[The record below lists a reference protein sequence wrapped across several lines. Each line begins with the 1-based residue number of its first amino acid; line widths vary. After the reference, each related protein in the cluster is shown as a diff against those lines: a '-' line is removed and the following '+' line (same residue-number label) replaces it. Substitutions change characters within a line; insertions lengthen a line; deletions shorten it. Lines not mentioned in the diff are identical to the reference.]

1 LQREISKERERWRQV
16 LLRIVY
22 AIKFLAKHNLAF
34 RVRNEKLYQ
43 ANNGNFLGTI
53 EIKGELDP
61 VIQDHIRRIENS
73 EIHHHYLGHRIQ
85 NEIIS
90 LLADCVKQTILK
102 VINAAKYFSVICDC
116 TPDVIHEEK

>member
-1 LQREISKERERWRQV
+1 LVDIFHMLTTLE
-16 LLRIVY
+16 
-22 AIKFLAKHNLAF
+22 
-34 RVRNEKLYQ
+34 RNEKLYQ

-53 EIKGELDP
+53 EMMGEFDP
-61 VIQDHIRRIENS
+61 IIQDHIRRIENT

-102 VINAAKYFSVICDC
+102 VIKAANIFL
-116 TPDVIHEEK
+116 